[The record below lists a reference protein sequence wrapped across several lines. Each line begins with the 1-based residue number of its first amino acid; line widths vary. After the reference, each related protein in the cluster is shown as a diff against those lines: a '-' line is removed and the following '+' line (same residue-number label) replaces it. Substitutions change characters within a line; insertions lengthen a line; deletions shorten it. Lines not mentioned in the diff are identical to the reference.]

1 MNRLLWIVISLNVQ
15 TNCDAG
21 DTLKRL
27 NIMKSKRFYSILD
40 RMPKGV
46 LHHNH
51 MDCMEDL
58 EFVRIGSFR

>member
-1 MNRLLWIVISLNVQ
+1 
-15 TNCDAG
+15 
-21 DTLKRL
+21 
-27 NIMKSKRFYSILD
+27 MKSKRFYSILD

-58 EFVRIGSFR
+58 EFIKKHVVGFPGIYLGDTLESWHYGTP